1 MEIKKCQEKD
11 SKAVYNLIG
20 ELEEGTLDFSK
31 FELAFKSKINNKKNS
46 KENNCDV
53 IELTSNFSRK
63 KAHIFITKNGFK
75 KSSYKFKMKL

>member
-31 FELAFKSKINNKKNS
+31 FELAFKSKINNKKNYYIVAIEDNEIIGFLS
-46 KENNCDV
+46 LV
-53 IELTSNFSRK
+53 ID
-63 KAHIFITKNGFK
+63 
-75 KSSYKFKMKL
+75 Y

>member
-1 MEIKKCQEKD
+1 MEELIISLNYRGKKIGEKLIKKD
-11 SKAVYNLIG
+11 ITYA
-20 ELEEGTLDFSK
+20 
-31 FELAFKSKINNKKNS
+31 